1 MSFVG
6 LQLLSATW
14 VPELFAAE
22 SRYRALG
29 GVAPNPKPRKPRNE
43 KNCTAGKNN
52 FYQICNPKSFNTLR
66 NIHHF
71 PQI

>member
-6 LQLLSATW
+6 LQLLSATC

-29 GVAPNPKPRKPRNE
+29 GVAPNPKPRR
-43 KNCTAGKNN
+43 
-52 FYQICNPKSFNTLR
+52 
-66 NIHHF
+66 
-71 PQI
+71 